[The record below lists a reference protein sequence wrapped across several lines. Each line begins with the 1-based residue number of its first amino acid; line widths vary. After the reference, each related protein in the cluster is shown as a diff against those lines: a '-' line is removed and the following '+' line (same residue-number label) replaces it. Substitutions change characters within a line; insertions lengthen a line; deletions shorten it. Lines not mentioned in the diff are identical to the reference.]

1 MTAARVPTRRA
12 SAQRMLEYGEIDG
25 GFVVVDMDLGYA
37 TFSYLFGDRYP
48 ERYFN
53 LGIAEQA
60 AMAASAGMAS
70 CGRTVVACGYGVFLT
85 MRALE
90 ALRSFVCYPNLDVK
104 LLSSHGGV
112 TAAIDGVSHQA
123 TEDIA
128 FMTTL
133 PNMKVLVPADSA
145 AARGLFDVA
154 MTTPGPVFTRLMRDP
169 LFEIYG
175 PSDTFALGGSTK
187 PRAGADVTIVTY
199 GDIVFQALQAA
210 DELASG
216 GISAEVLD
224 FYSVK
229 PWDTRA
235 LSESLAKTGALV
247 VAENHQARNGLGYE
261 LAAWCLK
268 HAPVPFAN
276 LGLAHTF
283 AECGPYAKVLA
294 KYGLAAPSIA
304 EAARGVVAAKK
315 RR

>member
-1 MTAARVPTRRA
+1 MTAAKVPTRRA
-12 SAQRMLEYGEIDG
+12 FSQRMLEYGEVDRE
-25 GFVVVDMDLGYA
+25 FVVVDMDLGYA

-53 LGIAEQA
+53 MGIAELASISA
-60 AMAASAGMAS
+60 AAGMAS
-70 CGRTVVACGYGVFLT
+70 CGRTVVVCGYGVFLT

-90 ALRSFVCYPNLDVK
+90 SVRSFVCYPDLDVK

-128 FMTTL
+128 FMSTI

-154 MTTPGPVFTRLMRDP
+154 MTTRGPVFTRLMRDP
-169 LFEIYG
+169 LFEVYG
-175 PSDTFALGGSTK
+175 PSDPFVLGGSRR
-187 PRAGADVTIVTY
+187 PREGADVTIVTY
-199 GDIVFQALQAA
+199 GDVVFQALLAA

-224 FYSVK
+224 FYSIK
-229 PWDTRA
+229 PWDTAA
-235 LSESLAKTGALV
+235 LAQSLAKTGALV
-247 VAENHQARNGLGYE
+247 VAENHQARNGLAYE
-261 LAAWCLK
+261 LATWCLK
-268 HAPVPFAN
+268 HAPVPFEN
-276 LGLAHTF
+276 LGLADTF

-304 EAARGVVAAKK
+304 EAARKVVAGKK

>member
-1 MTAARVPTRRA
+1 MTAAKVPTRRA
-12 SAQRMLEYGEIDG
+12 FSQRMLEYGEVDRE
-25 GFVVVDMDLGYA
+25 FVVVDMDLGYA

-53 LGIAEQA
+53 MGIAELASISA
-60 AMAASAGMAS
+60 AAGIAS
-70 CGRTVVACGYGVFLT
+70 CGRTVVVCGYGVFLT

-90 ALRSFVCYPNLDVK
+90 SVRSFVCYPDLDVK

-128 FMTTL
+128 FMSTI

-169 LFEIYG
+169 LFEVYG
-175 PSDTFALGGSTK
+175 PSDTFALGGSRR
-187 PRAGADVTIVTY
+187 PREGADVTIVTY
-199 GDIVFQALQAA
+199 GDVVFQALLAA

-224 FYSVK
+224 FYSIK
-229 PWDTRA
+229 PWDIPA
-235 LSESLAKTGALV
+235 LAQSLAKTGALV
-247 VAENHQARNGLGYE
+247 VAENHQARNGLAYE
-261 LAAWCLK
+261 LATWCLK
-268 HAPVPFAN
+268 HSPVPFEN
-276 LGLAHTF
+276 LGLADTF

-304 EAARGVVAAKK
+304 EAARKVVAAKK